1 MQVDQL
7 ENWNL
12 KLIVR
17 PMAVN
22 TNYHVTFR
30 TKATLNIYDV
40 FPVQQAD
47 AENALFSSLVLDNGE
62 ITQVLYL
69 SMQNLSSFI
78 PGIYIAFFHPK
89 REESLTV
96 AFIHYS
102 YLLV

>member
-47 AENALFSSLVLDNGE
+47 AENALFSSLVLDNGR
-62 ITQVLYL
+62 ITHKF
-69 SMQNLSSFI
+69 FI
-78 PGIYIAFFHPK
+78 CQCRI
-89 REESLTV
+89 
-96 AFIHYS
+96 
-102 YLLV
+102 

>member
-22 TNYHVTFR
+22 TNYHVTLH

-47 AENALFSSLVLDNGE
+47 AENALFSRS
-62 ITQVLYL
+62 
-69 SMQNLSSFI
+69 
-78 PGIYIAFFHPK
+78 
-89 REESLTV
+89 
-96 AFIHYS
+96 
-102 YLLV
+102 